1 MSANTPAGRGRGST
15 PLAEIVCLGEL
26 LIDFVPTV
34 TGVGLDGAETFRKA
48 AGGAPANVA
57 VGLARLGVTS
67 AFMGKVGEDGFGHY
81 LADTLAA
88 AGVDTGP
95 LLFAVGAPTS
105 LAFVSLAADGDRE
118 FLFYRERAADIL
130 FAPEDVDEAAIAA
143 AQVLHYGSI
152 SLIAEPCRSAT
163 LHAIALARRHGVRR
177 SYDPNL
183 RLALW
188 PDAASAKAGMMAGL
202 AHAEIVKIGAEE
214 VEFLTGETDV
224 ERGVRALWHDDL
236 LLVAVTAGR
245 EGCTW
250 FTRAASGAVPG
261 FSVVAVDATGAGDA
275 FMAGLLAEWVR
286 ADQRLDKATLDR
298 ICRVG
303 NAAGAVTTTARG
315 AIPSLPDRATI
326 ERLLQG

>member
-1 MSANTPAGRGRGST
+1 M
-15 PLAEIVCLGEL
+15 AEIVCLGEL

-57 VGLARLGVTS
+57 VGLARLGVSS
-67 AFMGKVGEDGFGHY
+67 AFMGKVGADGFGHF
-81 LADTLAA
+81 LADTLSR

-95 LLFAVGAPTS
+95 LLFAPGAPTS

-130 FAPEDVDEAAIAA
+130 FSPDEVDDAALAA
-143 AQVLHYGSI
+143 CTILHYGSI

-163 LHAIALARRHGVRR
+163 LHAIDRARHHGARR

-188 PDAASAKAGMMAGL
+188 PDAEQAKAGLLLGL
-202 AHAEIVKIGAEE
+202 QHAEIMKISADE

-224 ERGVRALWHDDL
+224 ERGVRSLWHDEMR
-236 LLVAVTAGR
+236 LVAVTLGR
-245 EGCTW
+245 EGCRW
-250 FTRAASGAVPG
+250 FTAEASGTVPG
-261 FSVVAVDATGAGDA
+261 YAVTAVDTTGAGDA
-275 FMAGLLAEWVR
+275 FMAGLLAEWLR
-286 ADQRLDKATLDR
+286 AGEPIDDPATIDR
-298 ICRVG
+298 ICRFA

-315 AIPSLPDRATI
+315 AIPSLPDRAAI
-326 ERLLQG
+326 DRLMAA